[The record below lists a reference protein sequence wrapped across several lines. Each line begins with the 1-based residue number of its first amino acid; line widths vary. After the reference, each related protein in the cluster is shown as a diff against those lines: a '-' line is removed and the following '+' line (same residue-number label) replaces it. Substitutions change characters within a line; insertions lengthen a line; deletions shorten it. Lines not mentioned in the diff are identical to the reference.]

1 MKKAYSILLFNLFIV
16 ALGACSK
23 TETASKSEP
32 TYSGGK
38 LFIIGGGSR
47 PASLINSM
55 IDESGLR
62 EGGYALVLPMATT
75 LPDRAIESGK
85 KQFTD
90 NGISAVGAIN
100 FIEGETPTE
109 AQLDSVRNAK
119 LIYIPGGSQNRFMGV
134 VAGTE
139 IEKAIWESFNK
150 GNMIAGT
157 SAGAAVMSEK
167 MITGTQ
173 LLRPDDSGFK
183 VIEQGNTD
191 LADGLGFIKNA
202 IIDQH
207 FVVRSRFNRLLS
219 LTMENPNLKC
229 IGIDESTAIV
239 VSGDKVKVVGLSQVL
254 VFDVQGKNPNLQ
266 GTKLGAKDINLSIY
280 LDGDEFSLN

>member
-1 MKKAYSILLFNLFIV
+1 MKKLYPALLAIVSFSILVSCNNP
-16 ALGACSK
+16 
-23 TETASKSEP
+23 ETSQPSE
-32 TYSGGK
+32 TTFTGGK

-62 EGGYALVLPMATT
+62 EGGYALVLPMSTT

-90 NGISAVGAIN
+90 NGVSAVGAIN
-100 FIEGETPTE
+100 FIKGETPTP

-119 LIYIPGGSQNRFMGV
+119 LIYISGGSQSRFMGV

-139 IEKAIWESFNK
+139 IEKAIWDSYNK

-167 MITGTQ
+167 MITGGQ
-173 LLRPDDSGFK
+173 LIHTKESGFD
-183 VIEQGNTD
+183 VIEKGNTE
-191 LADGLGFIKNA
+191 LAAGLGLVKKA

-207 FVVRSRFNRLLS
+207 FVARSRFNRLLS
-219 LTMENPNLKC
+219 LTMENPTLKC
-229 IGIDESTAIV
+229 IGIDESTAII
-239 VSGDKVKVVGLSQVL
+239 VSGDRVKVIGLSQVL
-254 VFDVQGKNPNLQ
+254 VFDAQGQAANLQ
-266 GTKLGAKDINLSIY
+266 GAKLGASDIKLGIY
-280 LDGDEFSLN
+280 LNGDEFSLK